1 MRAMRRL
8 ILATAA
14 TIAAL
19 LVVAP
24 AAFAVGGEG
33 LLGETTDADVTWAG
47 FILIIFFPVL
57 ITLASLLQHH
67 LEKRKHE
74 RDDARKA
81 RESSAEWRGGW

>member
-8 ILATAA
+8 ILATTA
-14 TIAAL
+14 TLAAL
-19 LVVAP
+19 LLVTP

-33 LLGETTDADVTWAG
+33 LLVETSDATVTWAG
-47 FILIIFFPVL
+47 FILIISFPVF
-57 ITLASLLQHH
+57 ITLASILQAH

-81 RESSAEWRGGW
+81 REQSAEWRGGW